1 MTKRHV
7 TDKIRQKVVETFRIS
22 GDDESRK
29 GKPIFGYFTFWIVG
43 IPFFLFWFFVFLA
56 ILGRRG
62 GQIGKIELW
71 FVANIIEGYVEP
83 FIAVYVVPFCLGGGI
98 FVVAAIGGVVGLVF
112 VVRDWKRE
120 RRRRRQLK
128 ER

>member
-7 TDKIRQKVVETFRIS
+7 TEKIRQKVVETFRIS

-29 GKPIFGYFTFWIVG
+29 GKPIFGYFISWIIG
-43 IPFFLFWFFVFLA
+43 ILFFLFWFFVM
-56 ILGRRG
+56 LGDRG
-62 GQIGKIELW
+62 GQIGKIVDW
-71 FVANIIEGYVEP
+71 FVGNIYEVYVE
-83 FIAVYVVPFCLGGGI
+83 PFCLGGGI
-98 FVVAAIGGVVGLVF
+98 FVVAAIGLVVGFVF

-128 ER
+128 EK

>member
-1 MTKRHV
+1 VTKRDV
-7 TDKIRQKVVETFRIS
+7 ADKIRKKIVETFRIS

-29 GKPIFGYFTFWIVG
+29 GKPTFGYFISWTIG
-43 IPFFLFWFFVFLA
+43 ILFFLFWLFVM
-56 ILGRRG
+56 LGRRG

-83 FIAVYVVPFCLGGGI
+83 FIAVYLVSFCLGGGI
-98 FVVAAIGGVVGLVF
+98 FVVAAIGVVVGLVF

>member
-7 TDKIRQKVVETFRIS
+7 TDKIRQKIVETFRIS

-29 GKPIFGYFTFWIVG
+29 GKPTFGNFISWTIG
-43 IPFFLFWFFVFLA
+43 ILFFLFWFFVM
-56 ILGRRG
+56 LGRRG
-62 GQIGKIELW
+62 GQISKIELW
-71 FVANIIEGYVEP
+71 FVAYIIEGYVEP
-83 FIAVYVVPFCLGGGI
+83 FCFGGGI
-98 FVVAAIGGVVGLVF
+98 FVVAALGLVVGFVF

-128 ER
+128 EKRSDTTA